1 MLFGLGQ
8 ASWAQEVVEI
18 STVEQLKEFRDAV
31 NAGNQYAGKTVK
43 LIADLDLSSESNWKP
58 IGNLVSYPGQSF
70 NGTFDGDGHI
80 ISNLTVNDNTP
91 NYAVAGLFGS
101 VVSGTVKN
109 LTIKN
114 VNLKS
119 THYAGAIVA
128 YTSNNP
134 TVENCHVIGG
144 TITSTP
150 ELINGKYD
158 NGDKVGGIFGYATT
172 GSTIKNCS
180 VEGVTIRGYRDIGG
194 VAGFTGGSV
203 TNCSVKDI
211 ILIQDNTNG
220 YKEGDMSS
228 TVGEVVGGRSANAV
242 DVNKNNEKENVTIK
256 RAGLGVA
263 QIGDKLYKT
272 LDEAVAAATEGQ
284 TILIIEAGDYKLP
297 NLPKNV
303 TIKGAADGIVSFT
316 HTTENSSI
324 ASVPNGATFNNVT
337 FNWGNVNYNGFQHAG
352 TINMENCTLNG
363 RLSSYGDMN
372 FTDCK
377 FVQDNSDYHM
387 WAYSG
392 NVTYKGC
399 SFTNNKIGKFIN
411 VYNENG
417 KTKYTVTVEDCTF
430 INKAASNKAAINV
443 KATCGS
449 KLLNYDVIIK
459 SCTTDGSFPAAS
471 ITQKLAVINNLVQV
485 DDRTAD
491 GKDSITVTLDN
502 EQVYPIK
509 DYVAQVGD
517 KKYEN
522 LQDAFNAAED
532 GQTVTLLKDYDASAE
547 NDGNYNNT
555 KRNLWLSK
563 GITLDGCGH
572 ELTVTN
578 RGIGVQGADGKI
590 DVIFKDIAI
599 KNSNKE
605 GRCIDTRGKIGSLT
619 IDNAVLSTES
629 KEASQPLTIGGD
641 QKDTATVKIL
651 NGSKVI
657 TSDDGKYGYAITT
670 FNPVNMTIDGS
681 TIKGWACLNIKAA
694 SGSAGSNGS
703 VFNITNSELTSKNVY
718 SGSSNAYS
726 VFKIEDVDVTVN
738 VTNTTINVDGD
749 SNTEAIVAFAPNNT
763 NGSIVNL
770 GEGNNVTFTKT
781 TDFALNGNAVS
792 KLVISGGKFNQ
803 PVPEENCAEGFIPA
817 DLGDG
822 WYSVKKGSY
831 VASIGDKKYESL
843 QEAVNVAADGDTIT
857 LLADV
862 KESVEVKEGRK
873 FVLDLNGKILDGY
886 LDQYDSEILVKN
898 GTISGTVWV
907 NGGAEGTDSYNKFTL
922 DATATIIS
930 NNGIVLYQADKTSV
944 AYGSAIDINGTVTG
958 NVWVMGNIH
967 EGNSVINVNSGSSIN
982 GTVGIALN
990 GNATL
995 NIKEGS
1001 VIEGS
1006 EVGVEVRAGKL
1017 NVEGGKISSTA
1028 ETYSFEPNNSGTTT
1042 LGAAIAVAQHN
1053 TKLAADVLIS
1063 GGEFMGVK
1071 TISVVD
1077 AQGNGLEGVSV
1088 TATDSL
1094 LTEAVEIPEGFKW
1107 VSNGDGTSTL
1117 KPCEYVASIG
1127 DKKYESLQEA
1137 VDAAADGE
1145 IVKLLKDINLNSE
1158 FVNIDKTVTI
1168 NGDGHTITSDAAQ
1181 AILLKGSGDVTLS
1194 NTKVVASKGHG
1205 IQVGDDDAY
1214 SGKLVLNENSI
1225 LTVAKRGIRVFKED
1239 TGFGIT
1245 IDNSTIQSSKKDP
1258 KTTYTTGNDA
1268 IGLSLAAT
1276 DGKGYDVNINN
1287 TIIQGFS
1294 YDINGTTS
1302 GSNLNVTMTGG
1313 ATYGRAVLN
1322 VWGSNNNFTLN
1333 GVDVHGLNNQ
1343 TGSTEAFSCIV
1354 ENENAHDN
1362 QYTIKDCPFTATLSE
1377 AAMTAEGSTASE
1389 QMIGLRGANSTVK
1402 VLGSTTYICNSDERG
1417 GFIYSEIA
1425 LMNNKLYFDDTTK
1438 ATFAN
1443 AFEEAVISD
1452 EKDAE
1457 VGLYPVNY
1465 IPEVYYYW
1473 IDEGSQNGVYCKLAE
1488 PFAKGWLSDGEFIA
1502 LQKDVKL
1509 TDNIVCKLG
1518 EDTSFTILLG
1528 DHKLTKE
1535 SYSIV
1540 INKGV
1545 TVKTDKSAKVFSSS
1559 VDGYIVKETKIED
1572 GYSYSLEEASVMYT
1586 DAKGKV
1592 TYYATVPNILS
1603 AGVYKLLKDV
1613 TVDKRM
1619 APAVLASDVTIDL
1632 NGYTLTSNATD
1643 CGFLLTRSQ
1652 HKFSIVDNSENGGG
1666 HLITKEDAIMING
1679 KGYDVSIGKGVI
1691 IDGCISMFKSD
1702 NTLNVEGT
1710 INGGDY
1716 FAIVTNGNQTT
1727 SGTINIKEGAALTSN
1742 TIAMYLPG
1750 KADVNIEG
1758 GDISGSTGIYMKS
1771 GKLNV
1776 TGGNITGNGEKK
1788 DYQYYGNGA
1797 YSTGNALAIDNCG
1810 YPGGIPDVNISGG
1823 TFTSKNND
1831 AIGSYAY
1838 GDERESVKKFIS
1850 GGYFSNE
1857 VSQELCAEGYVSVK
1871 ADDKEGYFTVVTK
1884 EDAGIFEL
1892 NDNDTEYPYCE
1903 GRAATKISYKRTFM
1917 QRHVDKYQAWFVP
1930 FDYTITNE
1938 DEDNFQF
1945 YKIHLIAASAEVEVH
1960 DNTKVYV
1967 YIEPIG
1973 EGTVLKGNR
1982 PYVVKPK
1989 KELIDYVFVAEN
2001 INKLYSEDSSSRLHQ
2016 ETTEFE
2022 YDFYGTFRKEKFIE
2036 ENQVLY
2042 LDGGNIVWNSSDNTV
2057 RTYRWYIKTTSKD
2070 NDNYAKPDIIFIEEG
2085 NEPTGIEINDTIGD
2099 GIIGIYT
2106 SNGIKVD
2113 NPVKGINIIR
2123 YADGKTRKIYVK

>member
-1 MLFGLGQ
+1 MKKTNFLILLLTMLFGLGQ

-284 TILIIEAGDYKLP
+284 TILIIEAGDYELP

-316 HTTENSSI
+316 HTSKGSI
-324 ASVPNGATFNNVT
+324 ASVPNGATFNNVI
-337 FNWGNVNYNGFQHAG
+337 FNWGNVDYNGFQHAG

-377 FVQDNSDYHM
+377 FVQDNSDYNM
-387 WAYSG
+387 WVYGAG
-392 NVTYKGC
+392 NVVYDKCTFTGKGKLLHLYC
-399 SFTNNKIGKFIN
+399 EGPDLVHK
-411 VYNENG
+411 
-417 KTKYTVTVEDCTF
+417 VTVKDCKF
-430 INKAASNKAAINV
+430 VNSGSQNKAAINV
-443 KATCGS
+443 KATSTRGAL
-449 KLLNYDVIIK
+449 KYEL
-459 SCTTDGSFPAAS
+459 
-471 ITQKLAVINNLVQV
+471 NLVGNNTCEGEFPTAVGEQDNEDKTWILSPLAQV
-485 DDRTAD
+485 DDR
-491 GKDSITVTLDN
+491 KVSPDSITVIEN
-502 EQVYPIK
+502 GKKIYPVN
-509 DYVAQVGD
+509 YVASIGD
-517 KKYEN
+517 KKYES
-522 LQDAFNAAED
+522 LQDAFNAAAD
-532 GQTVTLLKDYDASAE
+532 GETVKMLCNVE
-547 NDGNYNNT
+547 
-555 KRNLWLSK
+555 LSDK
-563 GITLDGCGH
+563 MTVSLADRSVVLDLDGKT
-572 ELTVTN
+572 LTGRTN
-578 RGIGVQGADGKI
+578 LVSG
-590 DVIFKDIAI
+590 
-599 KNSNKE
+599 N
-605 GRCIDTRGKIGSLT
+605 LT
-619 IDNAVLSTES
+619 I
-629 KEASQPLTIGGD
+629 K
-641 QKDTATVKIL
+641 
-651 NGSKVI
+651 
-657 TSDDGKYGYAITT
+657 
-670 FNPVNMTIDGS
+670 
-681 TIKGWACLNIKAA
+681 
-694 SGSAGSNGS
+694 NGS
-703 VFNITNSELTSKNVY
+703 VEFEGGQPLNVY
-718 SGSSNAYS
+718 GSPDVGASDYS
-726 VFKIEDVDVTVN
+726 VLTISKDVTVSGDYGVCMFGSEASKNGYGAVVNIAGTLKGKEGTVFVSGNLGTN
-738 VTNTTINVDGD
+738 VEDD
-749 SNTEAIVAFAPNNT
+749 MNN
-763 NGSIVNL
+763 IVNIT
-770 GEGNNVTFTKT
+770 GTVEGNGNAGV
-781 TDFALNGNAVS
+781 ALNGNATVNVKGGAKITGNTAVAIKRGCLNVEAGAEIHS
-792 KLVISGGKFNQ
+792 NGEMNLHPKANNNGTEMTGAAISMTDTYNKYGGMSVTITGGTITSDNAPALFKKDAEYANAATIAVSGGIFSSA
-803 PVPEENCAEGFIPA
+803 VLPEFCAEGFIPA

-822 WYSVKKGSY
+822 RYSVKKGSY

-843 QEAVNVAADGDTIT
+843 QEAV
-857 LLADV
+857 
-862 KESVEVKEGRK
+862 
-873 FVLDLNGKILDGY
+873 
-886 LDQYDSEILVKN
+886 
-898 GTISGTVWV
+898 
-907 NGGAEGTDSYNKFTL
+907 
-922 DATATIIS
+922 
-930 NNGIVLYQADKTSV
+930 
-944 AYGSAIDINGTVTG
+944 
-958 NVWVMGNIH
+958 
-967 EGNSVINVNSGSSIN
+967 
-982 GTVGIALN
+982 
-990 GNATL
+990 
-995 NIKEGS
+995 
-1001 VIEGS
+1001 
-1006 EVGVEVRAGKL
+1006 
-1017 NVEGGKISSTA
+1017 
-1028 ETYSFEPNNSGTTT
+1028 
-1042 LGAAIAVAQHN
+1042 
-1053 TKLAADVLIS
+1053 
-1063 GGEFMGVK
+1063 
-1071 TISVVD
+1071 
-1077 AQGNGLEGVSV
+1077 
-1088 TATDSL
+1088 
-1094 LTEAVEIPEGFKW
+1094 
-1107 VSNGDGTSTL
+1107 
-1117 KPCEYVASIG
+1117 
-1127 DKKYESLQEA
+1127 
-1137 VDAAADGE
+1137 DAAADGD

-1343 TGSTEAFSCIV
+1343 TGPTEAFSCIV

-1389 QMIGLRGANSTVK
+1389 QMIDLRGANSTVK

-1473 IDEGSQNGVYCKLAE
+1473 IDEGNQNGVYCKLAE
-1488 PFAKGWLSDGEFIA
+1488 PFAEGWLSDGEFIA

-1528 DHKLTKE
+1528 DHKLTKG

-1586 DAKGKV
+1586 DEKGKV
-1592 TYYATVPNILS
+1592 TYYATVPNSLRF
-1603 AGVYKLLKDV
+1603 GVYKLLKDV
-1613 TVDKRM
+1613 TVDKCM
-1619 APAVLASDVTIDL
+1619 APAFFASDVTIDL

-1666 HLITKEDAIMING
+1666 HLITKENAIMING

-1788 DYQYYGNGA
+1788 GYQYYGNGA

-1903 GRAATKISYKRTFM
+1903 GRVATKISYKRTFM
-1917 QRHVDKYQAWFVP
+1917 RNHVNKYQAWFVP

-1938 DEDNFQF
+1938 DEENFQF

-1989 KELIDYVFVAEN
+1989 KELTDYVFVAEN

-2022 YDFYGTFRKEKFIE
+2022 YDFYGTFRKVKFIE

-2042 LDGGNIVWNSSDNTV
+2042 LDGGKIVWNSSDNTV

-2123 YADGKTRKIYVK
+2123 YADGKTRKIYIK